1 MGSVVVLV
9 RGRLRPETARALH
22 LHVVSCW
29 DAGAEVVLD
38 LRDADLSVVDTV
50 AQLRLEARRRGTPLR
65 LRQPSAQVRDL
76 LHLCGLS
83 TCLTATE

>member
-9 RGRLRPETARALH
+9 RGRLRPDTARALH

-38 LRDADLSVVDTV
+38 LREADLSVVDAV
-50 AQLRLEARRRGTPLR
+50 AQLRLEAGRRGTPLR
-65 LRQPSAQVRDL
+65 IRQPTAQVRDL

-83 TCLTATE
+83 ASLTTTE